1 MRRFYTKPV
10 LEGLSRLL
18 GAPKHRAAAVAA
30 LQRGGAAGV
39 EVQMD
44 VLAAAPTVGE
54 RRAVFDALKHMTEGT
69 DQLVHMLDHSEWF
82 GGRNGAELIGELGS
96 EGAGPGLGKR
106 LAHADG

>member
-1 MRRFYTKPV
+1 TLSINQCEEKVTEASGVRRQYGIAMRRIYTKPV

-39 EVQMD
+39 EVLMD

-69 DQLVHMLDHSEWF
+69 DQLVLMLEH
-82 GGRNGAELIGELGS
+82 
-96 EGAGPGLGKR
+96 
-106 LAHADG
+106 